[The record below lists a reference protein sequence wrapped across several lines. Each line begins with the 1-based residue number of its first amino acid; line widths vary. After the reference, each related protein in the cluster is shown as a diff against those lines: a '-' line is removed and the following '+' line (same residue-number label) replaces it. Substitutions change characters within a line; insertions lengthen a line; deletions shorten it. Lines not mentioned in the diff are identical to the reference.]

1 MNRKSPHKIG
11 KGMIIAA
18 WVVLLG
24 LLTMY
29 FSGVL
34 DRQYNPNQS
43 VQVTSDPA
51 GDVDVVLKRNK
62 FGHYVTSG
70 KVNGVPVEFLVD
82 TGATDVA
89 VPERLADSLGLERG
103 QATRYRTANGV
114 VTGYRTRIDTL
125 SIGPLQLRNV
135 AASISPGMGDMD
147 ILLGMSVL
155 KNVEFT
161 QRGNELILR
170 EHSP

>member
-1 MNRKSPHKIG
+1 MNRKSPKKIG

-18 WVVLLG
+18 WIGLLG

-43 VQVTSDPA
+43 VHVRSSE
-51 GDVDVVLKRNK
+51 GGHYEVVLKRNK
-62 FGHYVTSG
+62 YGHYVTSG
-70 KVNGVPVEFLVD
+70 EVNGIPVEFLVD

-89 VPERLADSLGLERG
+89 VPEQLADRLGLQRG
-103 QATRYRTANGV
+103 QAKKYRTANGI

-125 SIGPLQLRNV
+125 SIGPLQLENV

-161 QRGNELILR
+161 QRGDELVLR
-170 EHSP
+170 RQSQ